1 MTYVVET
8 DVPDVVYAIG
18 GKEIANSEAGRLLH
32 DLFAMLYYENPD
44 CAMEYYKKR
53 VEALGI
59 DISDV
64 LFWEG

>member
-1 MTYVVET
+1 MTYVVKA

-18 GKEIANSEAGRLLH
+18 GTEIANSEAGRLLH
-32 DLFAMLYYENPD
+32 DLFAMLYYEYPD
-44 CAMEYYKKR
+44 CAEEHYKER

-64 LFWEG
+64 LFWES